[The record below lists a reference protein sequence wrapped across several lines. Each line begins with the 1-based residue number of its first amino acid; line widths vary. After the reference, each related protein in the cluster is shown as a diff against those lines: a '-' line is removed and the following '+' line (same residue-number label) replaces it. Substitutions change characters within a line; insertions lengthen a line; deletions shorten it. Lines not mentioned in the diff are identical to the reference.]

1 MFAISSTMQENNL
14 TIVCMNGGN
23 TLAAVKM
30 PGGNLPWEIDI
41 DVGYAFEV
49 SEFSKITVYD
59 LLYI

>member
-1 MFAISSTMQENNL
+1 MHENNL

-49 SEFSKITVYD
+49 SEFSKISVYD

>member
-1 MFAISSTMQENNL
+1 
-14 TIVCMNGGN
+14 MNGGN

-49 SEFSKITVYD
+49 SEFSKITVDD
-59 LLYI
+59 LLYMIYSI